1 MDPYYVDA
9 IVPALAVFSITC
21 LIFGFAA
28 FKRYLKHKESLSEK
42 QSMVDTEELEM
53 KFLNQEKT
61 NQALRERIEALE
73 SIVTQEEYELNR
85 KFKAL

>member
-1 MDPYYVDA
+1 MNIGDWVG
-9 IVPALAVFSITC
+9 AVLVFTVVF
-21 LIFGFAA
+21 LIFISGA

-42 QSMVDTEELEM
+42 QSLVDIEELEL
-53 KFLNQEKT
+53 KLLNQDKI